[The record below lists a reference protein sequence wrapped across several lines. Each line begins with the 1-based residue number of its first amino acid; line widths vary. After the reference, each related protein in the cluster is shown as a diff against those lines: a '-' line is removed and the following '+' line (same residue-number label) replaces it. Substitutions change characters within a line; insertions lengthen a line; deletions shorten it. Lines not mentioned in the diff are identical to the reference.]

1 MSGLRLVHLSDLH
14 FGARCDLAQIAALER
29 LIPEYAPGAVV
40 ISGDLS
46 QRARHGEFQRALAFV
61 ERCRRTAPVVT
72 VPGNHDVRWW
82 SSPFGLLGDGPKYR
96 HYRRYLG
103 EDTGPVLE
111 VPGAVLV
118 GTVSANGLAFGSV
131 TWNPRDLTVKG
142 HLPAGELERARVAFS
157 RVSPAVCRVLVLH
170 HNVIRGKIS
179 NRWGLSR
186 PEATQRAIVESGADL
201 VLCGHD
207 HEEQIALLGRKSLPR
222 AERGDGKTEARTIVV
237 SQSGTHTDMTRG
249 KRPSVFNLIW
259 ISPEEI
265 GVRFMRWNGLSF
277 EPAGEENFPR
287 QRRS

>member
-1 MSGLRLVHLSDLH
+1 MSGVRLVHLSDVH
-14 FGARCDLAQIAALER
+14 FGGHADLAQIAALDR
-29 LIPEYAPGAVV
+29 LIPELAPGAVV

-61 ERCRRTAPVVT
+61 EQCRRTAPVVT

-82 SSPFGLLGDGPKYR
+82 SSPFGFRGEGPKYR

-111 VPGAVLV
+111 VPGAVIV

-142 HLPAGELERARVAFS
+142 HLPASELERARVTFS
-157 RVSPAVCRVLVLH
+157 RVSPADCRVLVLH

-186 PEATQRAIVESGADL
+186 PEATQRAIIESGADL

-207 HEEQIALLGRKSLPR
+207 HEEQIALLGRK
-222 AERGDGKTEARTIVV
+222 DGRTEGRTVVV

-259 ISPEEI
+259 IAPEEI
-265 GVRFMRWNGLSF
+265 GVRYMRWNGLSF
-277 EPAGEENFPR
+277 EPAGEENFAR
-287 QRRS
+287 QRRG

>member
-1 MSGLRLVHLSDLH
+1 MSGVRLVHISDLH
-14 FGARCDLAQIAALER
+14 FGARCDLAQIGALER
-29 LIPEYAPGAVV
+29 VIPEIAPVAVV
-40 ISGDLS
+40 ISGDLT

-61 ERCRRTAPVVT
+61 EQCRRTAPVLA

-82 SSPFGLLGDGPKYR
+82 SSPFGIRGESPKYY

-103 EDTGPVLE
+103 ETLGPVLE
-111 VPGAVLV
+111 VPGAVIV

-142 HLPAGELERARVAFS
+142 HLPAAELERARIAFT
-157 RVSPAVCRVLVLH
+157 RVSPADCRVLVLH

-186 PEATQRAIVESGADL
+186 PYATQRAIIESGADL

-207 HEEQIALLGRKSLPR
+207 HEEQIALLGRADGPTGGR
-222 AERGDGKTEARTIVV
+222 AVVV
-237 SQSGTHTDMTRG
+237 SQAGTHTDMTRG

-259 ISPEEI
+259 ISADEI
-265 GVRFMRWNGLSF
+265 GVRYMRWNGLAF

-287 QRRS
+287 QRRG

>member
-1 MSGLRLVHLSDLH
+1 MTGVRLVHLSDLH
-14 FGARCDLAQIAALER
+14 FGSHCDLAQIAALDR
-29 LIPEYAPGAVV
+29 LIPELFPAAVA

-61 ERCRRTAPVVT
+61 EQCRRTAPVIT

-82 SSPFGLLGDGPKYR
+82 TSPFGIRGETPKYY

-103 EDTGPVLE
+103 ETLGPVLE
-111 VPGAVLV
+111 VPGAVIV

-142 HLPAGELERARVAFS
+142 HLPASELERARTTFS
-157 RVSPAVCRVLVLH
+157 RVSPADCRVLVLH
-170 HNVIRGKIS
+170 HNVLRGKIS

-186 PEATQRAIVESGADL
+186 PEATQRAIVECGADL

-207 HEEQIALLGRKSLPR
+207 HEERIGLLKRADGPTGGR
-222 AERGDGKTEARTIVV
+222 AVVV

-249 KRPSVFNLIW
+249 KRPSVFNLIY

-265 GVRFMRWNGLSF
+265 GVRYMRWNGLSF

-287 QRRS
+287 QRRGA

>member
-1 MSGLRLVHLSDLH
+1 MSGVRLVHLSDLH
-14 FGARCDLAQIAALER
+14 FGARADLGQIAALER
-29 LIPEYAPGAVV
+29 LIPEIAPVAMA
-40 ISGDLS
+40 ITGDLT
-46 QRARHGEFQRALAFV
+46 QRARHGEFQRALAFI
-61 ERCRRTAPVVT
+61 EQCRRTAPVIA

-82 SSPFGLLGDGPKYR
+82 SSPFGIRGEGVAYR

-103 EDTGPVLE
+103 ENLGPVLE
-111 VPGAVLV
+111 VPCTVIV

-142 HLPAGELERARVAFS
+142 HLPLSELERARIAFT
-157 RVSPAVCRVLVLH
+157 RTDPAQCRVLLLH

-186 PEATQRAIVESGADL
+186 PEGTQRAIIESGADL

-207 HEEQIALLGRKSLPR
+207 HEEQIAVLRRAGGPTGGR
-222 AERGDGKTEARTIVV
+222 AVV
-237 SQSGTHTDMTRG
+237 ISQSGTHTDMTRG

-259 ISPEEI
+259 VSDEEI
-265 GVRFMRWNGLSF
+265 SVRFMRWNELSF
-277 EPAGEENFPR
+277 EPGGEENFPR

>member
-1 MSGLRLVHLSDLH
+1 MSGVRLVHLSDVH
-14 FGARCDLAQIAALER
+14 FGARADLGQIAALER
-29 LIPEYAPGAVV
+29 LIPELAPAGVV

-61 ERCRRTAPVVT
+61 EQCQRTAPVVT

-82 SSPFGLLGDGPKYR
+82 SSPFGLRGDGPKYR

-103 EDTGPVLE
+103 QVPGPVLE
-111 VPGAVLV
+111 VPGAVIV

-142 HLPAGELERARVAFS
+142 HLPASELERARVAFS
-157 RVSPAVCRVLVLH
+157 RVHPADCRVLVLH

-179 NRWGLSR
+179 NRWGLAR
-186 PEATQRAIVESGADL
+186 PEATQRAIIESGADL

-207 HEEQIALLGRKSLPR
+207 HEEQIGVMRRADGPAGGR
-222 AERGDGKTEARTIVV
+222 AVV
-237 SQSGTHTDMTRG
+237 ISQSGTHTDMTRG

-277 EPAGEENFPR
+277 EPAGEENFAR
-287 QRRS
+287 QRRG